1 MKCEKRNTSVV
12 SSGKR
17 FALVPMNMVPIIL
30 LRLQSM
36 EELGQGKHRCGHL

>member
-1 MKCEKRNTSVV
+1 MKCEKRNISVV

-30 LRLQSM
+30 LRLQS
-36 EELGQGKHRCGHL
+36 EELVQDKHRCGHL